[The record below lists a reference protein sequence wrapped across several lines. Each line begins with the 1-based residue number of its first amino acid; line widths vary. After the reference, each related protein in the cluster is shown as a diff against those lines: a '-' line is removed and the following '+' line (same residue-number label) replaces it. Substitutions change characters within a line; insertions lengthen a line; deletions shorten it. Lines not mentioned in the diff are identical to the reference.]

1 MLLKTKIKAREVKVE
16 ESIRLALLSVENFAG
31 KNRWKADPSF
41 NEITADIIG
50 GGNQIE
56 RKWLCIDTDEW

>member
-1 MLLKTKIKAREVKVE
+1 MKVE
-16 ESIRLALLSVENFAG
+16 ESIRLSLLSVANFAG

-50 GGNQIE
+50 GGGGNQIE

>member
-1 MLLKTKIKAREVKVE
+1 MKVE
-16 ESIRLALLSVENFAG
+16 ESIRLALLSVANFAD